1 MPDSAYKTDTLSLAQ
16 SITILPDTPGVYQ
29 YFDTEERLLYIGKAK
44 SLKNRV
50 RSYFRFTP
58 EFKANP
64 TLSPRILKM
73 LHEAKS
79 LDYIVVESEEDALIL
94 ENSLIKQLKP
104 KYNILLRDDKT
115 YPYIYIDEKDPFPR
129 FELTR
134 KVLKGKSITY
144 YGPFP
149 NGGRALLDSLY
160 ELFPLVQKK
169 NCLREGKACLFY
181 QIKRCLAPCEGKIT
195 AQEYSSIIN
204 EAKEAIVKRRRLTT
218 ALESR
223 MLWLAENER
232 FEEAAKIRDM
242 SEAIKSLTLTSP
254 VDLAQDTDLD
264 IFAILNG
271 DERGVV
277 VKLFM
282 RGGRIIS
289 STFSYFRHTHIFDE
303 NEAYKQALLEYYA
316 VDLPHISG
324 TILVAHAFAESQEIA
339 ATLSRRFGKKIK
351 LVTPLRGPKAKLTA
365 LALQNARELLKQ
377 QKSDN
382 RTEQQIADLFTL
394 SAIPYRVETFDNSH
408 MMGAATVGAMVVWDE
423 EKWDKKSYR
432 RYELHERDEYGQMRE
447 MLTRRINDFKEHPAP
462 DLWILDGGQANLLL
476 ARKLLKA
483 SHTHLDVIAIAKE
496 KLDAKAHRAKGAAKD
511 LIYGTEGI
519 IELKANDKRLHWV
532 QRQRDEA
539 HRFAI
544 TYHQNKKRREDTQI
558 SLLNKKGIGKATI
571 KKLIDY
577 FGSFEAIRKA
587 DLDEITTV
595 IGSKAANIVKGTSN
609 NDTENYQ

>member
-1 MPDSAYKTDTLSLAQ
+1 MSEPFIQ
-16 SITILPDTPGVYQ
+16 TISRLPGSPGVYQ
-29 YFDTEERLLYIGKAK
+29 YFDLQDRLLYIGKAK
-44 SLKNRV
+44 NLSKRV
-50 RSYFRFTP
+50 KSYFRFIP
-58 EFKANP
+58 DFKPNP

-73 LHEAKS
+73 LQEAHR
-79 LDYIVVESEEDALIL
+79 LDYIIVNSEEDALIL

-115 YPYIYIDEKDPFPR
+115 YPYIYIDEKDSFPR

-134 KVLKGKSITY
+134 KVLSSKSITY

-149 NGGRALLDSLY
+149 SGGKALLDSLY

-181 QIKRCLAPCEGKIT
+181 QIKRCLAPCENRIT
-195 AQEYSSIIN
+195 VEAYALIIA
-204 EAKEAIVKRRRLTT
+204 EVKEAIIKRKRLTI
-218 ALESR
+218 ALEER
-223 MLWLAENER
+223 MYSLADEER

-242 SEAIKSLTLTSP
+242 SEAIRSLTLNSSI
-254 VDLAQDTDLD
+254 DLAHDTDLD

-282 RGGRIIS
+282 RQGKIIS

-303 NEAYKQALLEYYA
+303 NEAYKQALLEYYNI
-316 VDLPHISG
+316 DLPNVSK

-339 ATLSRRFGKKIK
+339 AALSRRFGKKIK
-351 LVTPLRGPKAKLTA
+351 LNMPQRGPKARLTA
-365 LALQNARELLKQ
+365 LALQNAQELLKR

-382 RTEQQIADLFTL
+382 LIEQRIADLFTL
-394 SAIPYRVETFDNSH
+394 TSIPYRVETFDNSH
-408 MMGAATVGAMVVWDE
+408 MMGVATVGAMVVWDE
-423 EKWDKKSYR
+423 ERWDKSSYR

-447 MLTRRINDFKEHPAP
+447 MLQRRINNFKTGPAP

-476 ARKLLKA
+476 AQKLLKA
-483 SHTHLDVIAIAKE
+483 SHTHLDVIAISKE
-496 KLDAKAHRAKGAAKD
+496 KRDAKAQRAKGSAKD
-511 LIYGTEGI
+511 LIYSTEGI
-519 IELKANDKRLHWV
+519 MELKPNDKRLYWV

-544 TYHQNKKRREDTQI
+544 TYHQNKKRKEDRQI
-558 SLLNKKGIGKATI
+558 SFLNKKGIGKASI
-571 KKLIDY
+571 KKLIDF
-577 FGSFEAIRKA
+577 FGSFEAIEKA
-587 DLDEITTV
+587 NLNDISNV
-595 IGSKAANIVKGTSN
+595 VGSKLANIIKD
-609 NDTENYQ
+609 NDYNS